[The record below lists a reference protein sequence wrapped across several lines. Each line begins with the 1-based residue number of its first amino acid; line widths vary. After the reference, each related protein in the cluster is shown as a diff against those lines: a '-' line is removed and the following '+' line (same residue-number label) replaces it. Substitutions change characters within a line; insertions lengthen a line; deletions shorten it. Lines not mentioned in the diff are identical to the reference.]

1 MPTNLG
7 NYFRTQR
14 EQAGLNLNQL
24 GALAGYKNTTKGM
37 NRIGKFERD
46 GHVHPELLNNL
57 MAVLHVGRETVER
70 LVEQDRREF
79 FAEWTAWVNEPIEP
93 YLVLRV
99 MPSIYFRKDIPD
111 SVQSIDE
118 AEDYASTF
126 AKRMR
131 CKVYLILSRR
141 ITLEYTK
148 EGVLND
154 ALESL
159 PGHPAVPSMRLGRSR
174 KRFLFRSLG
183 HDLAIEQV
191 RWPGIGR

>member
-1 MPTNLG
+1 MPTKLG
-7 NYFRTQR
+7 EYFRTQR

-24 GALAGYKNTTKGM
+24 ARIVGYKNDCKGM
-37 NRIGKFERD
+37 NRICKFERE
-46 GHVHPELLNNL
+46 GHVHPDLLSKL
-57 MAVLHVGRETVER
+57 MAVLDVGRETVER

-79 FAEWTAWVNEPIEP
+79 LAEWTAWVNQPIEP
-93 YLVLRV
+93 YLVVRL
-99 MPSIYFRKDIPD
+99 MPSIYCRKDIPE

-118 AEDYASTF
+118 AEDYASAF
-126 AKRMR
+126 AKQMN
-131 CKVYLILSRR
+131 CKVYLVLSRR
-141 ITLEYTK
+141 ITLEFTN

-174 KRFLFRSLG
+174 RRFLFRSLG

-191 RWPGIGR
+191 RWPGS